1 MCEVV
6 EALRPV
12 VVERTAALDERTHFP
27 LPAALRR
34 LLVDDDD
41 GAALLALEREL
52 SAAELLARVEATI
65 TARAA

>member
-1 MCEVV
+1 M
-6 EALRPV
+6 
-12 VVERTAALDERTHFP
+12 ERVAPIHERTHFP

-34 LLVDDDD
+34 LLAEDDD

-52 SAAELLARVEATI
+52 SAAELLARVEATM